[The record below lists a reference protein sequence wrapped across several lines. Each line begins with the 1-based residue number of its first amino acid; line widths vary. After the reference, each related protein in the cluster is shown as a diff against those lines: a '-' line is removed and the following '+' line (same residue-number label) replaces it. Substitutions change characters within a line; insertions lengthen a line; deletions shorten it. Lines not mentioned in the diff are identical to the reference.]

1 MKLFLVKFVFLFLFF
16 LTTNSVYSQIKLDN
30 IFTIEDGISYS
41 IVLPVNY
48 NKNKKYLLAVGLHGL
63 FSDGSRMVNPFSYY
77 SRYMNI
83 ILVCP
88 DGNFTDNGRN
98 GVKWGYDKSEKYIL
112 NLVDLIKS
120 KYKVYDDVLLFGFSQ
135 GGNQGLQSALSSPN
149 IFRYFA
155 GLSGGY
161 TSLTDR
167 QISNAGKINILFI
180 SGDTGEGEAFTR
192 REMDN
197 RFQVLKRYNPYA
209 IRKIYP
215 GIRHEVIH
223 EQAFYMFDWLMT
235 VSQKDRSTHLIK
247 EDYFK
252 SYFDSTNA
260 LASGKYAESIQDAY
274 DSISK
279 NKIFAPTYFNLASS
293 FFSMKDTLSFKK
305 FFFPMLELY
314 STYSFFD
321 HSPVLNLI
329 ENIKLS
335 DVDFLIKEKFLEFV
349 QTKLNEYE
357 TRLSNL
363 YKGEIYL
370 LLAELHIINHNTQ
383 YARAAF
389 KKSLSFYT
397 QINPKETIYIDAQVK
412 KKIIYVTEYIKE
424 LEVTK

>member
-260 LASGKYAESIQDAY
+260 LASEKYAESIQYAY

-370 LLAELHIINHNTQ
+370 LLAELHIINHNTH

-424 LEVTK
+424 LEVSK

>member
-1 MKLFLVKFVFLFLFF
+1 MKLYLVRFVFLFLFF

-260 LASGKYAESIQDAY
+260 LASEKYAESIQYAY

>member
-260 LASGKYAESIQDAY
+260 LASEKYAESIQYAY

-424 LEVTK
+424 LEVSK